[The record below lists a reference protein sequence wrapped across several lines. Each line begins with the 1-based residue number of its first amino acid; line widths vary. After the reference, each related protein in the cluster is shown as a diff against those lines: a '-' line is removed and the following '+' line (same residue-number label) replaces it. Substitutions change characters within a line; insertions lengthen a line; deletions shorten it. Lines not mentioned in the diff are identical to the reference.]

1 MFKPSPVEQD
11 IKLEFLD
18 LPKLHCYGNKIT
30 DTFFDS
36 LANTDNIELFANRA
50 VQTIIDYK
58 WKLAKEY
65 TIKKLFTPFI
75 IFMVL
80 YFAYSNYIFPVRFH
94 ENENEMEHYSNED
107 YAFFGVGP
115 AIILVSLYFLVT
127 ELRQLFSSSDMSEY
141 FSSIWNF
148 FDIVP
153 PIVIPLIVIQDFLR
167 VKYDF

>member
-1 MFKPSPVEQD
+1 
-11 IKLEFLD
+11 
-18 LPKLHCYGNKIT
+18 
-30 DTFFDS
+30 
-36 LANTDNIELFANRA
+36 
-50 VQTIIDYK
+50 
-58 WKLAKEY
+58 
-65 TIKKLFTPFI
+65 
-75 IFMVL
+75 MVL